1 MGSSNGVS
9 SSPWPAKPK
18 FSSGWCASYA
28 GGGLSASCWQY
39 SPIFSVNRRSCV
51 AQLFYFASC
60 RHDYREYIDR
70 ASACDRAPRWDRGQP
85 LFRRSSGWRGRRRR
99 RDDLGRA
106 RLSATYLIPQS
117 SAASPRPARA
127 VRSAVLLEP
136 RGPQAR
142 EAVRLERALP
152 RAVLLLAQLPAAER
166 LFERDATAAH
176 GYDDRGFAAHHPTPG
191 VRRRQIV
198 VHR

>member
-51 AQLFYFASC
+51 AQLFYFASY
-60 RHDYREYIDR
+60 RRDYREYIDR
-70 ASACDRAPRWDRGQP
+70 ASACGCTPRWDRNHYFVDLG
-85 LFRRSSGWRGRRRR
+85 GGRGRR
-99 RDDLGRA
+99 DDRGRA
-106 RLSATYLIPQS
+106 RLGATYFIPQS
-117 SAASPRPARA
+117 SAGFAPPPRA

-136 RGPQAR
+136 RRPQAR
-142 EAVRLERALP
+142 KAVRFERALP

-176 GYDDRGFAAHHPTPG
+176 GYDDCG
-191 VRRRQIV
+191 
-198 VHR
+198 